1 MSSLRRIWESPKYQS
16 VTESVKSSYLFFG
29 EKDRYSLIESIWI
42 IVIDLQCIAN
52 TTDQRL
58 QI

>member
-29 EKDRYSLIESIWI
+29 ERYHYSLNESIGM
-42 IVIDLQCIAN
+42 IVINLQCIAN

>member
-29 EKDRYSLIESIWI
+29 ERYHYSLIESIGVM
-42 IVIDLQCIAN
+42 VINLQCIA
-52 TTDQRL
+52 TITDQRL

>member
-1 MSSLRRIWESPKYQS
+1 MSGLRRIWESPKYQS

-29 EKDRYSLIESIWI
+29 EKDRYSLIESIG
-42 IVIDLQCIAN
+42 IVINLQCIA
-52 TTDQRL
+52 TITDQRL

>member
-29 EKDRYSLIESIWI
+29 ERYHYSLNESIGM